1 MNQTELETNIGV
13 SLCKPHKVILFNDED
28 HDMNEVTA
36 QIIKAI
42 HCDAGRAFQIMME
55 AHKSGRAVVISGS
68 LERCEHVSSVLEE
81 IRLGTKVEPA

>member
-1 MNQTELETNIGV
+1 MNQTELETEIGITIGH
-13 SLCKPHKVILFNDED
+13 PYKVILFNDD
-28 HDMNEVTA
+28 HHDMDEVVA

-55 AHKSGRAVVISGS
+55 AHKSGRAIVLSGS
-68 LERCEHVSSVLEE
+68 LERCEHVSAILED